1 MNSISEYIK
10 KFNYSLQ
17 VVRKAGKYLWKYLTL
32 SLADNFFSF
41 AKVVCVSIERDGIFL
56 AYGTKALWKTKIESF
71 KKFPLEKDKP
81 ISPDYLA
88 SVVVKYIEATK
99 AARAKVVL
107 CIPKSWVIVQAV
119 EFPSVVKENLAG
131 VISYELDRLTP
142 LTPDNAYY
150 DFKVIAED
158 QEKITVLLTVARK
171 DEVDSYIEA
180 LRGRNINIAKV
191 GVSTLVMKSLLKST
205 YKDTDVL
212 FVSIGERGYEGGAV
226 VNDLTIRSISGEFKP
241 AGVPDIDGIIKETYP
256 LVETLTNSG
265 NRGVMVINGTEDYHR
280 AFEEKLSMSLS
291 NLDRDVKL
299 DLPRSNKDLS
309 YVAVSGLV
317 ETITADEN
325 EINLLSAKA
334 KQAKRPPL
342 FATTV
347 LLALILSV
355 GAFYFI
361 APLVIGQKTVEE
373 IDSQITA
380 LKPEMKKVEALKK
393 EADTLSAEVATINN
407 FKKQNVSS
415 LNIVK
420 EMTSILPAKTWLTH
434 LRIADPMVEIDGY
447 APSAAEI
454 IPKLEN
460 SKYFQKV
467 EFASPTFR
475 DSKRNTDRFVI
486 KMELKGENRAKKTDE
501 AGKKNEKKN

>member
-1 MNSISEYIK
+1 MN
-10 KFNYSLQ
+10 KFNHSVQ
-17 VVRKAGKYLWKYLTL
+17 VIRKAGKYLWKYLTL

-56 AYGTKALWKTKIESF
+56 AYGTKALWRTKIESF

-81 ISPDYLA
+81 LSPDYLA
-88 SVVVKYIEATK
+88 SVVAKYIAATK
-99 AARAKVVL
+99 TARAKAVL

-119 EFPSVVKENLAG
+119 EFPAVVKENLTA

-142 LTPDNAYY
+142 LTPVNAYY

-158 QEKITVLLTVARK
+158 QEKMNVLLAVARK
-171 DEVDSYIEA
+171 DEIDSYLEA
-180 LRGRNINIAKV
+180 LRGRNVNIGKV

-205 YKDTDVL
+205 YKDTDVIY
-212 FVSIGERGYEGGAV
+212 VSLGETGYEGGAI
-226 VNDLTIRSISGEFKP
+226 VNNLTVRSISGEFKP
-241 AGVPDIDGIIKETYP
+241 AGTPDIDNIIKETYP
-256 LVETLTNSG
+256 LVETLTNGG
-265 NRGVMVINGTEDYHR
+265 NRGVMVINGTEHHHR
-280 AFEEKLSMSLS
+280 TFEQKLSMSLS

-299 DLPRSNKDLS
+299 DLPKGNKDLS
-309 YVAVSGLV
+309 YVAVSGLI

-325 EINLLSAKA
+325 EINLLSGKD
-334 KQAKRPPL
+334 KQRRRAPL
-342 FATTV
+342 FVTV
-347 LLALILSV
+347 ALFALILSI
-355 GAFYFI
+355 GMFYFI
-361 APLVIGQKTVEE
+361 APVVIGQRTVEE
-373 IDSQITA
+373 IDREITA

-393 EADTLSAEVATINN
+393 EADTLSSEVTTINN

-434 LRIADPMVEIDGY
+434 LRIADPAVEIDGY
-447 APSAAEI
+447 ASSAAEI
-454 IPKLEN
+454 IPRLEN

-475 DSKRNTDRFVI
+475 DSRRNTDRFVI
-486 KMELKGENRAKKTDE
+486 KMELEGENRAKKTDE
-501 AGKKNEKKN
+501 IGKKNEKKN